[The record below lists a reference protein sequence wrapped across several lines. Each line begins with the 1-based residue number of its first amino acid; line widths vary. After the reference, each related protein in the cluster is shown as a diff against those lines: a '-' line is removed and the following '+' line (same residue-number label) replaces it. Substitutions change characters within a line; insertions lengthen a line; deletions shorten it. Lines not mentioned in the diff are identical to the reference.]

1 MSTEFLKNLKKFDIY
16 TFGAV
21 IVIYLYIHFER
32 KKFVCHYLSDFI
44 AGGRF
49 MSDRKIEI
57 IKLIKYLIYFLGVPL
72 FFLAVIVLAAKD
84 VVGVDAFTTQAFKT
98 GKLPVLAKAYYYPIW
113 IALGLFIIML
123 GSHIAIAITIKN
135 SRIKMLSMTAVTLV
149 VMLIPLVSIDGAY
162 RSKITKIQ
170 ESAPKG
176 VNIQNYE
183 KMLGYTRPRTGG
195 YTTYSSQFA
204 DKIETFLRT
213 YHISRYVQFYGNAT
227 GSFANQPL
235 TYFDFGIDYDK
246 NGKLEPAIGENKRD
260 DELIRVK
267 PTGAKY
273 NRKGKLIEN
282 TGYLKFDAEVYNG
295 SEWEKKTFI
304 EKDVTIWQ
312 DGDQYRYFR
321 KTYIPQWKQGKYG
334 YALYNANGE
343 LGDGYVY
350 SVETALNV
358 LYDYYYAVAELEK
371 SSHTVNYDEMLTLA
385 EERRRA
391 DYEAKGM
398 LDVYE
403 RETIHNKE
411 KFGLTN
417 EKLDKIV
424 GTLTSSVAQL
434 KALGQLEDLLGG
446 NISELKRLLNEGIKF
461 GELLDHLPTIAGINL
476 KEKIKPIFEKLD
488 LMEVKITIK
497 KELNPS
503 NPSNEYPQLHLVME
517 DASGKWATNIFLDE
531 TMTVKQLGE
540 IVNGLIANVLKI
552 TGLDPSLIN
561 TVVGLIKG
569 KLPIEFHTLDEMKVG
584 KFINIEK
591 TIKKLLGGIYSYRSP
606 VLKPLYEYY
615 VDKNGSDFEKAEQ
628 KLYAQR
634 DSALEE
640 GGLRG
645 ALVGSTLI
653 PNASFLAG
661 DKLGAGAMVA
671 KQSQFNNLDAI
682 NQLKIENELFPKMYP
697 ILIAREM
704 LMVFLL
710 IAVFATF
717 LACYISAMEGKIIEN
732 IGKIQEKKAKAKKE
746 KLEEKEIAEK
756 EQNEVKDENEIK
768 INEST
773 KDKSE
778 GGEEK

>member
-1 MSTEFLKNLKKFDIY
+1 
-16 TFGAV
+16 
-21 IVIYLYIHFER
+21 
-32 KKFVCHYLSDFI
+32 
-44 AGGRF
+44 
-49 MSDRKIEI
+49 
-57 IKLIKYLIYFLGVPL
+57 
-72 FFLAVIVLAAKD
+72 
-84 VVGVDAFTTQAFKT
+84 
-98 GKLPVLAKAYYYPIW
+98 
-113 IALGLFIIML
+113 
-123 GSHIAIAITIKN
+123 
-135 SRIKMLSMTAVTLV
+135 
-149 VMLIPLVSIDGAY
+149 MLIPLVSIDGAY

-195 YTTYSSQFA
+195 YNTYSSQFA
-204 DKIETFLRT
+204 NKIETFLRT
-213 YHISRYVQFYGNAT
+213 YHIQRNVEFYGNTT
-227 GSFANQPL
+227 GAFANQPL

-273 NRKGKLIEN
+273 KKGKLVEN

-304 EKDVTIWQ
+304 EKDVTIIQ

-321 KTYIPQWKQGKYG
+321 KSYVPQWKNGKYG
-334 YALYNANGE
+334 YALYNTNGE

-371 SSHTVNYDEMLTLA
+371 SSHTVNYEDMLTLA
-385 EERRRA
+385 EERRKA
-391 DYEAKGM
+391 DYIAKGM

-424 GTLTSSVAQL
+424 GTLTSSIAQL
-434 KALGQLEDLLGG
+434 KALGQLEDLLKTG
-446 NISELKRLLNEGIKF
+446 NISEIKRLLNEGIKF
-461 GELLDHLPTIAGINL
+461 GDLLDHLPTLFGFNL
-476 KEKIKPIFEKLD
+476 KEKVKPIFEKLD

-497 KELNPS
+497 KEINPN

-517 DASGKWATNIFLDE
+517 DASGKWATDIFLDE

-540 IVNGLIANVLKI
+540 IVNGLIANVVKI
-552 TGLDPSLIN
+552 TGVDPSLIN
-561 TVVGLIKG
+561 TVVGLVKG
-569 KLPIEFHTLDEMKVG
+569 KLPIEFYNLEEMKNG
-584 KFINIEK
+584 KFLNVEK
-591 TIKKLLGGIYSYRSP
+591 TIEKLLGGIYSYRSP

-615 VDKNGSDFEKAEQ
+615 VDKDGSDFEKAEQ

-717 LACYISAMEGKIIEN
+717 LACYMSAMEGKMIEG
-732 IGKIQEKKAKAKKE
+732 IGKMQERKAKAK
-746 KLEEKEIAEK
+746 EEKAK
-756 EQNEVKDENEIK
+756 EQKETESEQQEVKKDESIITNDEAT
-768 INEST
+768 ET
-773 KDKSE
+773 KQE